1 MARLW
6 QRLRRDEGDIYGET
20 AFSLPVILLVVLM
33 LFQAGFLA
41 WGANAANN
49 AARHGARMASVA
61 QVDPAAVAVAEARTA
76 VVQDFP
82 MDRNPLVQVLA
93 PGGVPGSELTVR
105 VTVHVPNVLGPM
117 SALFTGALTR
127 DFTVHGQAT
136 FRQEGW

>member
-6 QRLRRDEGDIYGET
+6 RRLRRERGDIYGET
-20 AFSLPVILLVVLM
+20 AFSLPLILLITLM
-33 LFQAGFLA
+33 LIQAGFLA

-61 QVDPAAVAVAEARTA
+61 QTDPVRVAVREAFTA
-76 VVQDFP
+76 AVQDFP
-82 MDRNPLVQVLA
+82 LDSSPRVQVLA

-105 VTVHVPNVLGPM
+105 VAVRVPSIMGPATVF
-117 SALFTGALTR
+117 FTGALGG

-136 FRQEGW
+136 FRKEGW